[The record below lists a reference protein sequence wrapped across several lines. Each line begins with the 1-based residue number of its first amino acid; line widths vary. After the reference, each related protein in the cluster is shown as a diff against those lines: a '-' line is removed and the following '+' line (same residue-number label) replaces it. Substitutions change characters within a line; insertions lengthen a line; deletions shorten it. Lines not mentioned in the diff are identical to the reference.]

1 MPNSIVRRGLLAI
14 ALLLAALV
22 PATARADTDETTAG
36 VNPNAVGM
44 QPLRGAIPVATPFPG
59 ESRLKRRE
67 DGTFG
72 AIPQSN
78 GRTRTFH
85 LVERDAPWTLQ
96 PGLTVMAK
104 TYNGVVPG
112 PTLVV
117 HQGERVVIDYR
128 NEQSVPDTLHL
139 HGIHEIPVNMD
150 GVAGISQPLVVQGQ
164 SYRYVFTADT
174 PGTFI
179 YHSHDNEEMVNSG
192 LYGAIVVLPAHVTA
206 AERSDRDDVEV
217 LSSWAIQSLSENHFT
232 INGKEYPYTA
242 PIEVRKGQRVRI
254 RWINISGE
262 SMHTMHTHGHYQ
274 RIVARDAQPVTYQ
287 DVEDT
292 VFLGPGQRVDV
303 VIQANQTPGTWVVH
317 CHVLDHTEDGSG
329 LPDGLITAIHYE
341 STPYTGGAMNK
352 AMRAML
358 PSFGRPQGGLSFGMT
373 ILLGAIAGLT
383 IFLGLPV
390 ARMRNVSP
398 AVMAALNALAIGILV
413 YLVVEIAGSATAPL
427 VQAARFWHGGG
438 APLGVISLAIAYV
451 GGLFAGLVGLGI
463 VANRLSSRAASSIHQ
478 PLVLAAV
485 IAIGIGAH
493 NFAEGLAIGASAASG
508 ATAIAVGLIIGFALH
523 NATEGFGIAAPLSGR
538 IVPTWGQLGLAGLV
552 AGGPTF
558 LGTVVGYTFQ
568 SPFLSVLFLATA
580 IGALVFVIGE
590 IWAVLRRNLG
600 ITPLVTSM
608 LACGFL
614 IALTTEL
621 ILDLSGS

>member
-1 MPNSIVRRGLLAI
+1 ML
-14 ALLLAALV
+14 
-22 PATARADTDETTAG
+22 
-36 VNPNAVGM
+36 
-44 QPLRGAIPVATPFPG
+44 
-59 ESRLKRRE
+59 
-67 DGTFG
+67 
-72 AIPQSN
+72 
-78 GRTRTFH
+78 
-85 LVERDAPWTLQ
+85 
-96 PGLTVMAK
+96 
-104 TYNGVVPG
+104 
-112 PTLVV
+112 
-117 HQGERVVIDYR
+117 
-128 NEQSVPDTLHL
+128 
-139 HGIHEIPVNMD
+139 
-150 GVAGISQPLVVQGQ
+150 
-164 SYRYVFTADT
+164 
-174 PGTFI
+174 
-179 YHSHDNEEMVNSG
+179 NSG

-206 AERSDRDDVEV
+206 AERSDRDYVEV

-287 DVEDT
+287 DIEDT

-303 VIQANQTPGTWVVH
+303 VIQANQIPGTWVVH
-317 CHVLDHTEDGSG
+317 CHVIDHTEDGSG
-329 LPDGLITAIHYE
+329 MPDGLVTAIHYE
-341 STPYTGGAMNK
+341 GTPNRAAAMNA

-358 PSFGRPQGGLSFGMT
+358 PSFGQSRGALSFGMT
-373 ILLGAIAGLT
+373 VLLGAIAGLT

-398 AVMAALNALAIGILV
+398 SLMAALNALAIGILV

-463 VANRLSSRAASSIHQ
+463 FANTLSSRAASSVHQ

-508 ATAIAVGLIIGFALH
+508 ATAIAVGLIVGFALH

-538 IVPTWGQLGLAGLV
+538 VIPSWPQLALAGIV

-558 LGTVVGYTFQ
+558 LGTVVGYSFQ
-568 SPFLSVLFLATA
+568 SPVLSVLFLATA

-621 ILDLSGS
+621 VLDLSG

>member
-1 MPNSIVRRGLLAI
+1 MPKSQFRKGLLG
-14 ALLLAALV
+14 LSLLAVALAA
-22 PATARADTDETTAG
+22 PAWADTDETTQG
-36 VNPNAVGM
+36 VNPASVGM
-44 QPLRGAIPVATPFPG
+44 QPLRGSLPVATPAPG
-59 ESRLKRRE
+59 ESRLTKRP
-67 DGTFG
+67 DGTFAAVATG
-72 AIPQSN
+72 K
-78 GRTRTFH
+78 GRTRVFN

-96 PGLTVMAK
+96 PGLTVLAK

-117 HQGERVVIDYR
+117 HQGDRVVIEYR
-128 NEQSVPDTLHL
+128 NAQSVPDTVHL
-139 HGIHEIPVNMD
+139 HGIHEIPVSMD
-150 GVAGISQPLVVQGQ
+150 GVAGISQPLVRQGG
-164 SYRYVFTADT
+164 SYRYVFTAGT
-174 PGTFI
+174 PGTFV

-192 LYGAIVVLPAHVTA
+192 LYGALVVLPAHVPA
-206 AERSDRDDVEV
+206 AERADRDDVEV

-232 INGKEYPYTA
+232 INGKEFPYTA
-242 PIEVRKGQRVRI
+242 PIEVRKGQHVRI

-262 SMHTMHTHGHYQ
+262 NMHTMHTHGHYQ
-274 RIVARDAQPVTYQ
+274 RIVARDAQPVTYR

-292 VFLGPGQRVDV
+292 VMLGPGQRVDAIV
-303 VIQANQTPGTWVVH
+303 VADQQPGTWAVH
-317 CHVLDHTEDGSG
+317 CHVLDHIEDGSG
-329 LPDGLITAIHYE
+329 MPDGLITAIHYE
-341 STPYTGGAMNK
+341 GTPNTAGAMN
-352 AMRAML
+352 AEMRSML
-358 PSFGRPQGGLSFGMT
+358 PKSGGPLGALSFGWT

-390 ARMRNVSP
+390 ARMRHVSP
-398 AVMAALNALAIGILV
+398 AVIAALNALAIGILV
-413 YLVVEIAGSATAPL
+413 YLVVEIAGNATAPL
-427 VQAARFWHGGG
+427 IQAARFWHGGG
-438 APLGVISLAIAYV
+438 PPLGVLSLAAAYV
-451 GGLFAGLVGLGI
+451 GGLFLGLVGLGI
-463 VANRLSSRAASSIHQ
+463 FANGLSNRAASSVQQ

-508 ATAIAVGLIIGFALH
+508 ATAIAVGLIVGFALH

-538 IVPTWGQLGLAGLV
+538 VIPTWPQLALAGIV

-568 SPFLSVLFLATA
+568 SPVLSVLFLATA

-590 IWAVLRRNLG
+590 LWAVLRRNLG

-621 ILDLSGS
+621 VLDLNGG